1 MKSKL
6 SSPCMNHH
14 LQSFQTIQSAEDV
27 GRYLDN
33 FVVRKNTMKKMIID
47 TYQNMSYDQTKL
59 YENSKTM
66 MIMTA
71 IVIMIMTIT
80 MMRIMI

>member
-1 MKSKL
+1 
-6 SSPCMNHH
+6 MNHH

-27 GRYLDN
+27 GRYLEN

-71 IVIMIMTIT
+71 IVIMIMKIT

>member
-1 MKSKL
+1 
-6 SSPCMNHH
+6 MNQH

-33 FVVRKNTMKKMIID
+33 FVVRKNTMKKMIIK
-47 TYQNMSYDQTKL
+47 NMSYNQTKL

-80 MMRIMI
+80 MIRIMI

>member
-1 MKSKL
+1 
-6 SSPCMNHH
+6 MNHH

>member
-1 MKSKL
+1 
-6 SSPCMNHH
+6 
-14 LQSFQTIQSAEDV
+14 
-27 GRYLDN
+27 
-33 FVVRKNTMKKMIID
+33 MIID

>member
-1 MKSKL
+1 
-6 SSPCMNHH
+6 MNHH
-14 LQSFQTIQSAEDV
+14 LQSFQNIQSAEDV